1 MVLEGGGGAGE
12 EAGGP
17 DLEDVRGLEGPFAG
31 DAFQGLGLD
40 AEFLAEFAD
49 EGLLGGL
56 AGFELAAGSLGYS
69 LMSVRYSSHLG
80 VAHVNALERWTVDFY
95 DFTAPPPATEDP
107 VLAAFGDLH
116 ARAARN
122 SARHGTPVIVSPS
135 GRPDARINLF
145 FREGRMAT
153 SQPATWRR
161 YAYTLVVW
169 LDFLDAIDTT
179 WDQATI
185 RDVEAFKDW
194 RITDSRNDERVKA
207 TSFDTDRAGLNSFY
221 TWASSR
227 FGASNPV
234 PTVRVNDE
242 ASTGQAYGRGRRDPL
257 RPAGSTSRQVKW
269 LLREALE
276 QWRDI
281 GLRGYG
287 FDGVRRPGR
296 QGGFNEDRDTAFIDG
311 LYGTGLRLREWA
323 SVLDVELPAS
333 GGERMGAARLGA
345 KCVKG
350 GREGR
355 TYWIPRRVLQ
365 SVEGYL
371 DPLEG
376 SRTEVIRRAQRQGR
390 YERLHGLRIITG
402 HNPRTREVYTAAGQG
417 REAVSL
423 DELPPDERRLL
434 FRRTPQGL
442 EPLWV
447 WLSVNGLPKKPHS
460 WEDTFD
466 AANRRIA
473 EAWLRKADPEK
484 RLSEAEGEQVRRECP
499 LWATPHMCRHSFALK
514 WFSILSLLEERRL
527 EGFSPEEIED
537 FRDQLGDLWLQL
549 AVLLGHR
556 HPDTTRDHYLE
567 PFTGLQVSYLMALLD
582 DDERSG
588 VDTLVR
594 IFARHGGSVVGPV
607 VAAGAAR

>member
-1 MVLEGGGGAGE
+1 M
-12 EAGGP
+12 
-17 DLEDVRGLEGPFAG
+17 
-31 DAFQGLGLD
+31 
-40 AEFLAEFAD
+40 
-49 EGLLGGL
+49 
-56 AGFELAAGSLGYS
+56 
-69 LMSVRYSSHLG
+69 
-80 VAHVNALERWTVDFY
+80 NALERWTVDFY
-95 DFTAPPPATEDP
+95 DFHSPPPDAEA
-107 VLAAFGDLH
+107 LGLSAFGDLH
-116 ARAARN
+116 TRATRN
-122 SARHGTPVIVSPS
+122 GARHGTPVILSPS
-135 GRPDARINLF
+135 GRPDSRINLF

-153 SQPATWRR
+153 SQPGTWRR

-169 LDFLDAIDTT
+169 LDFLDAIGTA
-179 WDQATI
+179 WDRATV

-194 RITDSRNDERVKA
+194 RITDGRNTERVRP

-221 TWASSR
+221 GWASSR
-227 FGASNPV
+227 FGITNPV
-234 PTVRVNDE
+234 ATVRADDE
-242 ASTGQAYGRGRRDPL
+242 AVTRRAYGRGRRDPL

-269 LLREALE
+269 LLRDALE

-287 FDGVRRPGR
+287 FGGLRRAGR
-296 QGGFNEDRDTAFIDG
+296 QTGGFNEDRDTAFVDG

-323 SVLDVELPAS
+323 SVLDVELPGS
-333 GGERMGAARLGA
+333 GGERMGTAWLAA

-350 GREGR
+350 GRQGR
-355 TYWIPRRVLQ
+355 TYWIPRQVLR

-376 SRTEVIRRAQRQGR
+376 SRAEAISRARREGR
-390 YERLHGLRIITG
+390 YDRLSGVRIVTG
-402 HNPRTREVYTAAGQG
+402 HDPRARTLRVAAADGP
-417 REAVSL
+417 ETVAL
-423 DELPPDERRLL
+423 DNLAPDERRLL
-434 FRRTPQGL
+434 FRRTPRGL

-466 AANRRIA
+466 AANRRVA
-473 EAWLRKADPEK
+473 EAWLRKTDPGG
-484 RLSEAEGEQVRRECP
+484 RLGEEQRDQVRRECP
-499 LWATPHMCRHSFALK
+499 LWMTPHMCRHSFALK

-527 EGFSPEEIED
+527 EGFSPDEIED
-537 FRDQLGDLWLQL
+537 FRDQLGDIWLQL

-556 HPDTTRDHYLE
+556 HPDTTREHYLE

-607 VAAGAAR
+607 VAAGATR

>member
-1 MVLEGGGGAGE
+1 MNV
-12 EAGGP
+12 
-17 DLEDVRGLEGPFAG
+17 F
-31 DAFQGLGLD
+31 
-40 AEFLAEFAD
+40 
-49 EGLLGGL
+49 
-56 AGFELAAGSLGYS
+56 
-69 LMSVRYSSHLG
+69 
-80 VAHVNALERWTVDFY
+80 ERWTVDFY
-95 DFTAPPPATEDP
+95 DFNSPSFGTDALGLSA
-107 VLAAFGDLH
+107 LGDLH
-116 ARAARN
+116 ARAAHN
-122 SARHGTPVIVSPS
+122 GARHGTPVILPPS
-135 GRPDARINLF
+135 GRPDSRINLF

-153 SQPATWRR
+153 SQPGTWRR

-169 LDFLDAIDTT
+169 LDFLDAVGTA
-179 WDQATI
+179 WDRATVHDI
-185 RDVEAFKDW
+185 EAFKDW
-194 RITDSRNDERVKA
+194 RITDTRNGERVRA

-221 TWASSR
+221 SWASSR
-227 FGASNPV
+227 FGITNPV
-234 PTVRVNDE
+234 ATVRADDE
-242 ASTGQAYGRGRRDPL
+242 AATRQAYGRGRRDPL

-269 LLREALE
+269 LLRDALE

-287 FDGVRRPGR
+287 FDGLRRPGR
-296 QGGFNEDRDTAFIDG
+296 HAGGFNEDRDMAFVDG

-323 SVLDVELPAS
+323 SVLDVELPGS
-333 GGERMGAARLGA
+333 GGERMGTAWLAA

-350 GREGR
+350 GRDGR
-355 TYWIPRRVLQ
+355 TYWVPRQVLR

-376 SRTEVIRRAQRQGR
+376 SRAEVISRAQRQGR
-390 YERLHGLRIITG
+390 YDRLSGVRIVTG
-402 HNPRTREVYTAAGQG
+402 HDLRARKLHVVTAGGPRTL
-417 REAVSL
+417 SL
-423 DELPPDERRLL
+423 DELAPDDRRLL

-466 AANRRIA
+466 AANRRVA
-473 EAWLRKADPEK
+473 EAWLRRTDPDG
-484 RLSEAEGEQVRRECP
+484 RLSEEQREQVRRECP
-499 LWATPHMCRHSFALK
+499 LWVTPHMCRHSFALK

-537 FRDQLGDLWLQL
+537 FRDQLGDIWLQL

-556 HPDTTRDHYLE
+556 HPDTTREYYLE

-594 IFARHGGSVVGPV
+594 IFARHGGSVLGTV
-607 VAAGAAR
+607 VAVGATR

>member
-1 MVLEGGGGAGE
+1 MNV
-12 EAGGP
+12 
-17 DLEDVRGLEGPFAG
+17 
-31 DAFQGLGLD
+31 
-40 AEFLAEFAD
+40 
-49 EGLLGGL
+49 
-56 AGFELAAGSLGYS
+56 
-69 LMSVRYSSHLG
+69 
-80 VAHVNALERWTVDFY
+80 LERWTVDFY
-95 DFTAPPPATEDP
+95 DFNSPPPDTEA
-107 VLAAFGDLH
+107 LGFSTLGNLH
-116 ARAARN
+116 ARAVRN
-122 SARHGTPVIVSPS
+122 GARHGTPVILSPS
-135 GRPDARINLF
+135 GRPDSRINLF

-153 SQPATWRR
+153 SQPGTWRR

-169 LDFLDAIDTT
+169 LDFLDAVGTT
-179 WDQATI
+179 WDQAAV
-185 RDVEAFKDW
+185 RDIEAFKDW
-194 RITDSRNDERVKA
+194 RITDTRNTERVRP

-227 FGASNPV
+227 FEITNPV
-234 PTVRVNDE
+234 ATVRVDD
-242 ASTGQAYGRGRRDPL
+242 AMSTARAYGRGRRDPL

-269 LLREALE
+269 LLRDALE

-287 FDGVRRPGR
+287 FDGLRRPGR
-296 QGGFNEDRDTAFIDG
+296 LGGGFNEDRDTAFVDG

-323 SVLDVELPAS
+323 SVLDVELPTS
-333 GGERMGAARLGA
+333 GGERMGTAWLAA

-350 GREGR
+350 GRAGR
-355 TYWIPRRVLQ
+355 TYWIPRRVVQ
-365 SVEGYL
+365 AVESYS

-376 SRTEVIRRAQRQGR
+376 SRNEVIRRAQREGR
-390 YERLHGLRIITG
+390 YERLHGVRIVTS
-402 HNPRTREVYTAAGQG
+402 HDPRTRRLQVAAPHGS
-417 REAVSL
+417 ESAAL
-423 DELPPDERRLL
+423 DELAPDDRRLL
-434 FRRTPQGL
+434 FRRTPEGL

-473 EAWLRKADPEK
+473 EAWLRTSDPQGV
-484 RLSEAEGEQVRRECP
+484 LSGAGREQARRECP
-499 LWATPHMCRHSFALK
+499 LWMTPHMCRHSFALK

-527 EGFSPEEIED
+527 EGFSPDEVED
-537 FRDQLGDLWLQL
+537 FRDQLGDIWLQL
-549 AVLLGHR
+549 AMLLGHS

-582 DDERSG
+582 DDEKSG

-607 VAAGAAR
+607 VAATAAR

>member
-1 MVLEGGGGAGE
+1 MNVLE
-12 EAGGP
+12 
-17 DLEDVRGLEGPFAG
+17 
-31 DAFQGLGLD
+31 
-40 AEFLAEFAD
+40 
-49 EGLLGGL
+49 
-56 AGFELAAGSLGYS
+56 
-69 LMSVRYSSHLG
+69 H
-80 VAHVNALERWTVDFY
+80 WTVDFY
-95 DFTAPPPATEDP
+95 DFTAPPPVTEDP
-107 VLAAFGDLH
+107 GLPDFGDLH
-116 ARAARN
+116 ARAIRN
-122 SARHGTPVIVSPS
+122 GARHGTPVVLSPS
-135 GRPDARINLF
+135 GRPDTRINLF

-153 SQPATWRR
+153 SQPGTWRR

-169 LDFLDAIDTT
+169 LDFLDAIGAT
-179 WDQATI
+179 WDRATV

-194 RITDSRNDERVKA
+194 RITDARNEERVKA

-227 FGASNPV
+227 FGITNPV
-234 PTVRVNDE
+234 ATVRADE
-242 ASTGQAYGRGRRDPL
+242 EAPARQAYGRARRDPL
-257 RPAGSTSRQVKW
+257 RPAGSTNRQVKW
-269 LLREALE
+269 LLRDALE

-287 FDGVRRPGR
+287 FDELRRPSYR
-296 QGGFNEDRDTAFIDG
+296 AGFNEDRDTAFVDG

-323 SVLDVELPAS
+323 SILDVELPAAGS
-333 GGERMGAARLGA
+333 ERMGTAWLAA
-345 KCVKG
+345 KCIKG

-376 SRTEVIRRAQRQGR
+376 SRTEVVRRAQQQGR
-390 YERLHGLRIITG
+390 YERLHGVRIVTG
-402 HNPRTREVYTAAGQG
+402 HDPRTRQVYVASADGSQPV
-417 REAVSL
+417 AL
-423 DELPPDERRLL
+423 DGLSPDDRRLL

-473 EAWLRKADPEK
+473 DAWLLKDDPQG
-484 RLSEAEGEQVRRECP
+484 RLDEAQREQLRRECP
-499 LWATPHMCRHSFALK
+499 LWMTPHMCRHSFALK
-514 WFSILSLLEERRL
+514 WFSILSLLEERRI
-527 EGFSPEEIED
+527 EGFSPDEIED
-537 FRDQLGDLWLQL
+537 FRDQLGDIWLQL

-556 HPDTTRDHYLE
+556 HPDTTREHYLE
-567 PFTGLQVSYLMALLD
+567 PFTGLQISYLVALLD
-582 DDERSG
+582 DDEKAG

-607 VAAGAAR
+607 AAARAPQ